1 LLPNLAKPAA
11 SRGAGD
17 GAGVREAAIRRVR
30 HRVAMSLDGY
40 IAGPNGEFD
49 WIVADPEI
57 EFGVLFQQFDTLL
70 GGAGRLSSW

>member
-1 LLPNLAKPAA
+1 
-11 SRGAGD
+11 
-17 GAGVREAAIRRVR
+17 
-30 HRVAMSLDGY
+30 MSLDGY

-57 EFGVLFQQFDTLL
+57 EFGVLFRQFDTLL